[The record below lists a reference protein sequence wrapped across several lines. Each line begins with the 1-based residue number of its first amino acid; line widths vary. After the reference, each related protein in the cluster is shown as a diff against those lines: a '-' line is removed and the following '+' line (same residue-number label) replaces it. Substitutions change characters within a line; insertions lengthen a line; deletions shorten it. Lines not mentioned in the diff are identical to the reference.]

1 MTRGERSIL
10 IEVQGWA
17 GQESP
22 HQGGGIEL
30 MSHGVSQVEEGE
42 KIFLDGS
49 LEVRKRVGIRVA
61 VSSQV

>member
-1 MTRGERSIL
+1 MLKIGDDKGERSIL

-22 HQGGGIEL
+22 HQGGGIEF

-49 LEVRKRVGIRVA
+49 LEV
-61 VSSQV
+61 